1 MTLLAT
7 PQFVGLTLKQAQALA
22 VADGITLTQMLNPFL
37 NIDASVDPQGLVY
50 SQFPPAG
57 SQPNTF
63 VNIVV
68 LSTQRGTMNHTFN
81 GPNIVISDNGNVP
94 DVSTT
99 LTADATN
106 WAAGSTPVSLSQFLG
121 G

>member
-1 MTLLAT
+1 MALLAT
-7 PQFVGLTLKQAQALA
+7 PNFVGLTLKQASAMA
-22 VADGITLTQMLNPFL
+22 AADGITLTQMLNPFL
-37 NIDASVDPQGLVY
+37 NIDAVVDPQGLVL
-50 SQFPPAG
+50 SQNPAAG
-57 SQPNTF
+57 AQPNTF

-68 LSTQRGTMNHTFN
+68 LRTSPGNQNHQFN
-81 GPNIVISDNGNVP
+81 APNIVISDNGNVP

-121 G
+121 Q